1 MGALP
6 SFILLKIGHRYHIDD
21 MEITVMSKNI
31 DVAMLNDNLRL
42 FMYEMRVEF
51 RFRKTLVYFVV
62 PLQMKL
68 WVVPDMIYVAY
79 LALDIV
85 Y

>member
-6 SFILLKIGHRYHIDD
+6 SFILLKIGHRYHIDG

-42 FMYEMRVEF
+42 FMYEMRVGF
-51 RFRKTLVYFVV
+51 
-62 PLQMKL
+62 
-68 WVVPDMIYVAY
+68 
-79 LALDIV
+79 
-85 Y
+85 